1 MNKLK
6 GIISEIQSDN
16 GISLITI
23 ETSGTN
29 ITAIMVETANASS
42 FLKPGDNMLV
52 TFKETAMSIGKDISG
67 EFSIRNRFEGEIAH
81 IEKSRLLAK
90 IILNF
95 NQTQLVSVITTA
107 SAENLA
113 LHVGDYVT
121 GLVKTTDIVL
131 IKTSD

>member
-42 FLKPGDNMLV
+42 FLKHGDNMLV